1 MSDDRDNP
9 EQVPLLQQR
18 WVRVSTGLSLLGMCV
33 LMAVAA
39 LKMPFVEIHT
49 AKAAFAIGGA
59 VHSGNLNLVLVATGI
74 VGAFLGLYYA
84 VSSARLRATF
94 FVVGG
99 VGAGFTG
106 LLMIGAYQTISRGAV
121 SDPAIYARIRQ
132 VPATIQIGTGLWAS
146 LVAAV
151 GILLLAVV
159 VLRAGV
165 PAKVVEKP
173 KKRRRF

>member
-1 MSDDRDNP
+1 MSVDKERSSGTP
-9 EQVPLLQQR
+9 VLQQR
-18 WVRVSTGLSLLGMCV
+18 WVRVSAGLSLLGMSV

-39 LKMPFVEIHT
+39 LRMPFVEIHT
-49 AKAAFAIGGA
+49 AKASFGIDGS
-59 VHSGNLNLVLVATGI
+59 VHSGNLNLVLVATGTI
-74 VGAFLGLYYA
+74 GALLGLYYA

-106 LLMIGAYQTISRGAV
+106 LLMIGAYQTIQRGAV
-121 SDPAIYARIRQ
+121 SDPAIYARIKL
-132 VPATIQIGTGLWAS
+132 VPATIQIGTGLWTS

-151 GILLLAVV
+151 CILGIAVV
-159 VLRAGV
+159 VLRSGA
-165 PAKVVEKP
+165 PPKTAEEP

>member
-1 MSDDRDNP
+1 M
-9 EQVPLLQQR
+9 QR
-18 WVRVSTGLSLLGMCV
+18 SLVGVVV

-49 AKAAFAIGGA
+49 AKASFAIGGA
-59 VHSGNLNLVLVATGI
+59 MHSGNLNLVLVATGI
-74 VGAFLGLYYA
+74 IGALLGLSYA
-84 VSSARLRATF
+84 VSSMRLRASF

-106 LLMIGAYQTISRGAV
+106 LLMISAYQTIQRGTVA
-121 SDPAIYARIRQ
+121 DPAIYARIKQ
-132 VPATIQIGTGLWAS
+132 VPATIQIGTGLWAC

-151 GILLLAVV
+151 CILGLAAVV
-159 VLRAGV
+159 FRSGA
-165 PAKVVEKP
+165 PPKATEEP